1 MSDEI
6 VEQHLGLARMIAY
19 EYANIPGASL
29 DEVVAE
35 AQNALAAAGR
45 GFDPKKGQFTAYAG
59 RAIRNALNSYFGK
72 QLRYVKANEFILDD
86 PANKSASTAGIRP
99 ARDLDPAADV
109 ALDVRAAE
117 SRRRLEEV
125 IAELAPRSRVIVEQ
139 MWRGK
144 SYSEIG
150 AELGISKQAV
160 HKVGHAALQ
169 SLREKLELRGFGG
182 IDSKGFLKSKGYP
195 DRGTPPVD
203 D

>member
-1 MSDEI
+1 MSNEI

-35 AQNALAAAGR
+35 AQNAFAAAGR
-45 GFDPKKGQFTAYAG
+45 GFDPEKGQFTAYAG

-86 PANKSASTAGIRP
+86 PANKSGSTAGIRP
-99 ARDLDPAADV
+99 AHDGDPAADV

-117 SRRRLEEV
+117 SRRILEEV
-125 IAELAPRSRVIVEQ
+125 IAELAPRSRLIVEQ

-144 SYSEIG
+144 SYGEID
-150 AELGISKQAV
+150 AALGISKQAV

-169 SLREKLELRGFGG
+169 GLREKL
-182 IDSKGFLKSKGYP
+182 
-195 DRGTPPVD
+195 
-203 D
+203 